1 MLARI
6 LTAALRGVDALPVWT
21 EVSITPGLPTFT
33 VVGLPVGAV
42 REGRERVVAAL
53 RNVGVI
59 LPHERITVNLA
70 PADMR
75 KEGSAF
81 DLPIAL
87 GLMVAAGEVP
97 AAALA
102 GWAFLG
108 ELGLDGSLRPVRG
121 VLPLTAGCRDAGS
134 RVVVVPEGNAAE
146 AAVVEGVDVVAPAT
160 LEQLAAH
167 LRGEQP
173 LGRTAR
179 GAGGPRAVTDPAGP
193 DLRDVRGQE
202 IVKRAL
208 EVAAAGGHN
217 LLLEGAPGAGKT
229 MLARRLP
236 GILPPLL
243 QAEALEVTR
252 VHSVAGILPP
262 GEGLVRRR
270 PFRAPHH
277 TVSNAGLVGG
287 GSPIR
292 PGEASLAH
300 RGVLFLD
307 ELPEFHRHVLEV
319 LRQPLEDG
327 RITLARAGA
336 SLCFPARVLMVCAM
350 NPCPCGHRGDGT
362 GRCVCDDHQVSRYR
376 ARISGPLLDRIDL
389 HVAVRPVPVAAFRE
403 TGLGESSAVV
413 RARVIAARRRQ
424 SERFAGTGVT
434 CNAEMGPAALRR
446 AVPVRPP
453 VARLL
458 QHALD
463 RMGLSARAY
472 HRILKL
478 ALTLA
483 DLEGADEV
491 GEHHAA
497 EAVQYRSMDRTAA
510 RPVR

>member
-1 MLARI
+1 
-6 LTAALRGVDALPVWT
+6 
-21 EVSITPGLPTFT
+21 
-33 VVGLPVGAV
+33 
-42 REGRERVVAAL
+42 
-53 RNVGVI
+53 
-59 LPHERITVNLA
+59 
-70 PADMR
+70 MR

-81 DLPIAL
+81 DLPIAM
-87 GLMVAAGEVP
+87 GLMVAAGEIP
-97 AAALA
+97 AAALT

-108 ELGLDGSLRPVRG
+108 ELGLDGSLRSVRG
-121 VLPLTAGCRDAGS
+121 VLPLTAGCRDAGA
-134 RVVVVPEGNAAE
+134 RGVIVPEGNAAE
-146 AAVVEGVDVVAPAT
+146 AAVVEGIDVVASAT

-167 LRGEQP
+167 LRGEHP
-173 LGRTAR
+173 LRRAPR
-179 GAGGPRAVTDPAGP
+179 GCDASRSGPDPAGP

-202 IVKRAL
+202 MAKRAL

-236 GILPPLL
+236 GILPPLT
-243 QAEALEVTR
+243 QTEALEVTR
-252 VHSVAGILPP
+252 VHSVAGMLPS

-336 SLCFPARVLMVCAM
+336 SLCFPARVLLVCAM
-350 NPCPCGHRGDGT
+350 NPCPCGHKGDGT

-376 ARISGPLLDRIDL
+376 ARISGPLLDRIDM

-403 TGLGESSAVV
+403 SGLGEASAVV
-413 RARVIAARRRQ
+413 RARVLSARRRQ
-424 SERFAGTGVT
+424 LERFAGTEVT
-434 CNAEMGPAALRR
+434 CNAEMGPAALRK
-446 AVPVRPP
+446 AIVVRPP

-463 RMGLSARAY
+463 RMGLSARSY

-483 DLEGADEV
+483 DLEGVDEV
-491 GEHHAA
+491 GERHAA
-497 EAVQYRSMDRTAA
+497 EAVQYRSMDRTLVGPG
-510 RPVR
+510 R